1 MPRFETKTQLAD
13 EQLFSNALILQI
25 RHFEVELNAAGFF
38 NDVVLKHEDL
48 VRWLEIQGAQAKMG
62 KFHDLS
68 FLQLFKHIKCIFPI
82 LACAPCNGL
91 FIEKQEFELY
101 IVKRKG
107 K

>member
-1 MPRFETKTQLAD
+1 MRLNSTQRD
-13 EQLFSNALILQI
+13 
-25 RHFEVELNAAGFF
+25 FF
-38 NDVVLKHEDL
+38 NDVVLKHDDL

-91 FIEKQEFELY
+91 IIEKQEFEPNTQVSFTIGSMY
-101 IVKRKG
+101 VYVT
-107 K
+107 